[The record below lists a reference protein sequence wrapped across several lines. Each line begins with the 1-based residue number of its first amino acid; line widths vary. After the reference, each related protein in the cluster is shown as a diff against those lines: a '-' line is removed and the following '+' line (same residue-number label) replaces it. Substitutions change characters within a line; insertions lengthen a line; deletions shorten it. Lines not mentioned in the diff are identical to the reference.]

1 MDTDTRRGCFLNNL
15 VELIQRTGK
24 SAESISLEMGRN
36 KSYLNHILNRRRD
49 PSFSMLLEICEYFQ
63 VSPSEL
69 FHEQPPVSADIREAA
84 ALLAQLAPEERDAC
98 LFLLRRRLGRM
109 RAETTF

>member
-1 MDTDTRRGCFLNNL
+1 MQHSQEIRLD
-15 VELIQRTGK
+15 
-24 SAESISLEMGRN
+24 
-36 KSYLNHILNRRRD
+36 KSYLENVLTKLLNQIAECAI
-49 PSFSMLLEICEYFQ
+49 FICEYFQ